1 MNPVVLLLIFAFIY
15 AALWAISFVFYYCVL
30 GVTSNKELSQL
41 TFITSAILFLL
52 VVVYAITKYY
62 NITI

>member
-30 GVTSNKELSQL
+30 GVTSNKDLSRL
-41 TFITSAILFLL
+41 TLITSLILF
-52 VVVYAITKYY
+52 VIAVAFAITKYY